1 MHALLKAAPIALA
14 LLASSCA
21 AVPLKTE
28 PYVTVYR
35 DDSVSFQVRRDR
47 IAALGGESYRLWLR
61 WLWAKQR
68 WSAGRVETALHT
80 VSEVDC
86 AAMRVRDLAVM
97 KKDPHGQFF
106 DVVERP
112 PEEAPWRAFGA
123 ETGAAA
129 AMRRLCEFVPEL
141 VRTGQGPGRNTRPD

>member
-1 MHALLKAAPIALA
+1 MHRPLAMVPMALA
-14 LLASSCA
+14 LLASACA
-21 AVPLKTE
+21 SVPARTE

-35 DDSVSFQVRRDR
+35 DDAVSFQVRRDR
-47 IAALGGESYRLWLR
+47 ITALGGESYRLWLR

-97 KKDPHGQFF
+97 KKDANGQFF
-106 DVVERP
+106 EVVERP
-112 PEEAPWRAFGA
+112 PEEAAWRAFGA
-123 ETGAAA
+123 ESGAAA
-129 AMRRLCEFVPEL
+129 AMHRLCEFVPEL
-141 VRTGQGPGRNTRPD
+141 VGAGGNARSD